1 MLRYSL
7 YNEDQIREPDLPESY
22 SSENSPAADNQQ
34 ERLIKIGWI
43 TGFVD
48 GEGCFSIH
56 VVRQPHRENRRG
68 YKTGFQVAHQFVVTQ
83 GAKSIEC
90 LHMMQEFFGV
100 GRVYCNRRFDN
111 HKEHLYQ
118 FVVAKRSDLLRTI
131 IPFFQQHSLRTS
143 KQLDF
148 LKFVKCM
155 RVIETSAHLTVSGL
169 LEIVEVMQTMNH
181 CKPRTEMI
189 RILRDYM
196 PNADL
201 FVGED
206 IVRSAWRHA
215 GYAPCIPWFQT
226 EIT

>member
-1 MLRYSL
+1 MLRYSS
-7 YNEDQIREPDLPESY
+7 YDEICVGYEANINESRG
-22 SSENSPAADNQQ
+22 SENSSAADNQQ

-56 VVRQPHRENRRG
+56 VVKQPHRKNRRG

-83 GAKSIEC
+83 GAKS
-90 LHMMQEFFGV
+90 LDSLKVLRDFFGV
-100 GRVYCNRRFDN
+100 GRVYCNRRHDN

-118 FVVAKRSDLLRTI
+118 FVVSKRSDLLQVI
-131 IPFFQQHSLRTS
+131 IPFFQRYPLRTS
-143 KQLDF
+143 KRFDF
-148 LKFVKCM
+148 EKFVQCM
-155 RVIETSAHLTVSGL
+155 RLIEASAHITHRGL
-169 LEIVEVMQTMNH
+169 LEIVEIMQTMNH

-189 RILRDYM
+189 RILRDYT

-215 GYAPCIPWFQT
+215 G
-226 EIT
+226 